1 MGSSSH
7 LKRLAMP
14 RSWPL
19 PRKTTI
25 WVTRPSPCVHS
36 LERCLTVKLI
46 VRDVLGRAQSAREVR
61 FIVHNELI
69 KVDGRVCKDTRRGV
83 GLMDV
88 LSLGDEH
95 FRCMLDANGRLRYV
109 KISAEEASWKLVR
122 VEGKTTLKGGK
133 TQLNFH
139 DGRNMIVD
147 DPKEFNTGD
156 SIKLSLPDQEV
167 LEHIKFEDGVRCYLI
182 GGTHVGEMASM
193 KERIVK
199 RSSMPNEVAFDEFGT
214 TEVNVF
220 AVGDAN
226 IPAMEVK
233 A

>member
-25 WVTRPSPCVHS
+25 WVTRPSPGGHS
-36 LERCLTVKLI
+36 LERCMPVNLVI
-46 VRDVLGRAQSAREVR
+46 RDVLGRAQSAREVR
-61 FIVHNELI
+61 FIVHNELV

-88 LSLGDEH
+88 LS
-95 FRCMLDANGRLRYV
+95 NGRLRYV
-109 KISAEEASWKLVR
+109 KISAEEAAWKIVR
-122 VEGKTTLKGGK
+122 IEGKTTIKGGK
-133 TQLNFH
+133 TQINLH
-139 DGRNMIVD
+139 DGRNMLVD
-147 DPKEFNTGD
+147 DAKEYSTGD
-156 SIKLSLPDQEV
+156 SIKISLPDQNV
-167 LEHIKFEDGVRCYLI
+167 LEHIAFTEGVRCYLI

-220 AVGDAN
+220 AVGDAS
-226 IPAMEVK
+226 IPVMEVK

>member
-19 PRKTTI
+19 PRKTTV
-25 WVTRPSPCVHS
+25 WVTRPSPGGHS
-36 LERCLTVKLI
+36 LERCMPVNLI

-122 VEGKTTLKGGK
+122 IEGKTTLKGGK

-139 DGRNMIVD
+139 DGR
-147 DPKEFNTGD
+147 
-156 SIKLSLPDQEV
+156 
-167 LEHIKFEDGVRCYLI
+167 
-182 GGTHVGEMASM
+182 
-193 KERIVK
+193 VK
-199 RSSMPNEVAFDEFGT
+199 NINALALGPAVVAF
-214 TEVNVF
+214 
-220 AVGDAN
+220 
-226 IPAMEVK
+226 MQR
-233 A
+233 

>member
-1 MGSSSH
+1 
-7 LKRLAMP
+7 MP
-14 RSWPL
+14 
-19 PRKTTI
+19 
-25 WVTRPSPCVHS
+25 VN
-36 LERCLTVKLI
+36 LI

-139 DGRNMIVD
+139 DGRNMLVD

-226 IPAMEVK
+226 IPTMEVK

>member
-1 MGSSSH
+1 
-7 LKRLAMP
+7 MP
-14 RSWPL
+14 
-19 PRKTTI
+19 
-25 WVTRPSPCVHS
+25 VN
-36 LERCLTVKLI
+36 LI

-122 VEGKTTLKGGK
+122 IEGKTTLKGGK

-139 DGRNMIVD
+139 DGRNMLVD

-193 KERIVK
+193 KESIVK

-214 TEVNVF
+214 TEINVF

>member
-1 MGSSSH
+1 
-7 LKRLAMP
+7 MP
-14 RSWPL
+14 
-19 PRKTTI
+19 
-25 WVTRPSPCVHS
+25 VN
-36 LERCLTVKLI
+36 LI

-95 FRCMLDANGRLRYV
+95 FRCMLDANGRRYV
-109 KISAEEASWKLVR
+109 KILVEEASWKLVR

-139 DGRNMIVD
+139 DGRNMLVD

-156 SIKLSLPDQEV
+156 SIKLSLPDQ
-167 LEHIKFEDGVRCYLI
+167 KF
-182 GGTHVGEMASM
+182 
-193 KERIVK
+193 
-199 RSSMPNEVAFDEFGT
+199 SSTSSSKTAFDAT
-214 TEVNVF
+214 SSVVPTS
-220 AVGDAN
+220 
-226 IPAMEVK
+226 VK
-233 A
+233 WLP

>member
-1 MGSSSH
+1 
-7 LKRLAMP
+7 MP
-14 RSWPL
+14 
-19 PRKTTI
+19 
-25 WVTRPSPCVHS
+25 VN
-36 LERCLTVKLI
+36 LI

-109 KISAEEASWKLVR
+109 KISAEEAAWKLVR
-122 VEGKTTLKGGK
+122 IEGKTTIKGGK

-147 DPKEFNTGD
+147 DAKEFSTGD
-156 SIKLSLPDQEV
+156 SLKISLPDQTV
-167 LEHIKFEDGVRCYLI
+167 LEHIAFVEDVRCYLI
-182 GGTHVGEMASM
+182 GGTHVGEMAFM

-214 TEVNVF
+214 TEINVF
-220 AVGDAN
+220 AVGDASL
-226 IPAMEVK
+226 PAMEVK

>member
-1 MGSSSH
+1 
-7 LKRLAMP
+7 MP
-14 RSWPL
+14 
-19 PRKTTI
+19 
-25 WVTRPSPCVHS
+25 VN
-36 LERCLTVKLI
+36 LI

-122 VEGKTTLKGGK
+122 IEGKTTLKGGK

-139 DGRNMIVD
+139 DGRNMLVD
-147 DPKEFNTGD
+147 NPKEFNTGD

-182 GGTHVGEMASM
+182 GGTHVGETASM
-193 KERIVK
+193 KDRIVK
-199 RSSMPNEVAFDEFGT
+199 RSSMPNEVAFEEFGT

-220 AVGDAN
+220 AVGDAS

-233 A
+233 V

>member
-1 MGSSSH
+1 
-7 LKRLAMP
+7 MP
-14 RSWPL
+14 
-19 PRKTTI
+19 
-25 WVTRPSPCVHS
+25 VN
-36 LERCLTVKLI
+36 LI

-122 VEGKTTLKGGK
+122 IEGKTTLKGGK

-139 DGRNMIVD
+139 DGRNMLVD

-167 LEHIKFEDGVRCYLI
+167 LEHIKFEEGVRCYLI
-182 GGTHVGEMASM
+182 GGTHVGETASM

-214 TEVNVF
+214 TEINVF

>member
-1 MGSSSH
+1 
-7 LKRLAMP
+7 MP
-14 RSWPL
+14 
-19 PRKTTI
+19 
-25 WVTRPSPCVHS
+25 VN
-36 LERCLTVKLI
+36 LI

-61 FIVHNELI
+61 FIVHSELI

-139 DGRNMIVD
+139 DGRNMLVD

>member
-1 MGSSSH
+1 
-7 LKRLAMP
+7 MP
-14 RSWPL
+14 
-19 PRKTTI
+19 
-25 WVTRPSPCVHS
+25 VN
-36 LERCLTVKLI
+36 LI

-139 DGRNMIVD
+139 DGRNMLVD

-167 LEHIKFEDGVRCYLI
+167 LDHIKFEDGVRCYLI
-182 GGTHVGEMASM
+182 GGTHVGETASM

-220 AVGDAN
+220 AVGDAS

>member
-1 MGSSSH
+1 
-7 LKRLAMP
+7 MP
-14 RSWPL
+14 
-19 PRKTTI
+19 
-25 WVTRPSPCVHS
+25 VN
-36 LERCLTVKLI
+36 LI

-139 DGRNMIVD
+139 DGRNMLVD

-214 TEVNVF
+214 TEINVF
-220 AVGDAN
+220 AVGEAN

>member
-1 MGSSSH
+1 
-7 LKRLAMP
+7 
-14 RSWPL
+14 
-19 PRKTTI
+19 
-25 WVTRPSPCVHS
+25 
-36 LERCLTVKLI
+36 
-46 VRDVLGRAQSAREVR
+46 
-61 FIVHNELI
+61 
-69 KVDGRVCKDTRRGV
+69 
-83 GLMDV
+83 
-88 LSLGDEH
+88 
-95 FRCMLDANGRLRYV
+95 MLDANGRLRYV

-133 TQLNFH
+133 TQLNLH
-139 DGRNMIVD
+139 DGRNMLVD

>member
-25 WVTRPSPCVHS
+25 WVTRPSPGGHS
-36 LERCLTVKLI
+36 LERCMPVNLI
-46 VRDVLGRAQSAREVR
+46 VRDVLGRAQTSREVR
-61 FIVHNELI
+61 FIVHNELV
-69 KVDGRVCKDTRRGV
+69 KVDGRVCKDPRRGV

-88 LSLGDEH
+88 LTLGDEN

-109 KISAEEASWKLVR
+109 KISSEEASYKIVR
-122 VEGKTTLKGGK
+122 IEGKTTIKGGK
-133 TQLNFH
+133 TQLNLH
-139 DGRNMIVD
+139 DGRNMVID
-147 DPKEFNTGD
+147 EAEQYKTGD
-156 SIKLSLPDQEV
+156 SLKIALPDQKIV
-167 LEHIKFEDGVRCYLI
+167 EHIAFVEGVRCYLI
-182 GGTHVGEMASM
+182 GGTHVGEMAAM

-199 RSSMPNEVAFDEFGT
+199 QSSMPNEVAFDDFGT

-220 AVGDAN
+220 VVGDASVP
-226 IPAMEVK
+226 IMEVK

>member
-1 MGSSSH
+1 
-7 LKRLAMP
+7 MP

-25 WVTRPSPCVHS
+25 WVTRPSPGGHS
-36 LERCLTVKLI
+36 LERCMPVNLI

-122 VEGKTTLKGGK
+122 IEGKTTLKGGK

-147 DPKEFNTGD
+147 NPKEFNTGD

-182 GGTHVGEMASM
+182 GGTHVGETASM
-193 KERIVK
+193 KGRIVK
-199 RSSMPNEVAFDEFGT
+199 RSSMPNEVAFEEFGT

-220 AVGDAN
+220 AVGDAS

>member
-1 MGSSSH
+1 
-7 LKRLAMP
+7 MP
-14 RSWPL
+14 
-19 PRKTTI
+19 
-25 WVTRPSPCVHS
+25 VN
-36 LERCLTVKLI
+36 LI

-133 TQLNFH
+133 TQLNLH
-139 DGRNMIVD
+139 DGRNMLVD
-147 DPKEFNTGD
+147 NPKEFNTGD

-167 LEHIKFEDGVRCYLI
+167 LEHIKVEDGVRCYLI
-182 GGTHVGEMASM
+182 GGTHVGEMAQM

-214 TEVNVF
+214 TEINVF
-220 AVGDAN
+220 AVGEAS
-226 IPAMEVK
+226 IPVMEVRV
-233 A
+233 

>member
-1 MGSSSH
+1 
-7 LKRLAMP
+7 MP
-14 RSWPL
+14 
-19 PRKTTI
+19 
-25 WVTRPSPCVHS
+25 VN
-36 LERCLTVKLI
+36 LI

-139 DGRNMIVD
+139 DGRNMLVD

-182 GGTHVGEMASM
+182 GGTHVGETASM

-199 RSSMPNEVAFDEFGT
+199 RSSMPNEVAFEEFGT

>member
-1 MGSSSH
+1 
-7 LKRLAMP
+7 MP
-14 RSWPL
+14 
-19 PRKTTI
+19 
-25 WVTRPSPCVHS
+25 VN
-36 LERCLTVKLI
+36 LI

-139 DGRNMIVD
+139 DGRNMLVD

>member
-1 MGSSSH
+1 
-7 LKRLAMP
+7 MP
-14 RSWPL
+14 
-19 PRKTTI
+19 
-25 WVTRPSPCVHS
+25 VN
-36 LERCLTVKLI
+36 LI

-109 KISAEEASWKLVR
+109 KISAEEAAWKLVR
-122 VEGKTTLKGGK
+122 IEGKTTIKGGK

-139 DGRNMIVD
+139 DGRNMLVD

-167 LEHIKFEDGVRCYLI
+167 LDHIKFEDGVRCYLI
-182 GGTHVGEMASM
+182 GGTHVGETASM

-220 AVGDAN
+220 AVGDAS

>member
-19 PRKTTI
+19 PRKTTV
-25 WVTRPSPCVHS
+25 WVTRPSPGGHS
-36 LERCLTVKLI
+36 LERCMPVNLI

-61 FIVHNELI
+61 FIVHNELL

-88 LSLGDEH
+88 LTLGDEH

-139 DGRNMIVD
+139 DGRNMLVD

-182 GGTHVGEMASM
+182 GGAHVGSTADV
-193 KERIVK
+193 KEYIVK
-199 RSSMPNEVAFDEFGT
+199 RSSMPNEVLFDGFGT
-214 TEVNVF
+214 VARNVF
-220 AVGDAN
+220 AIGDASM
-226 IPAMEVK
+226 PLTEV
-233 A
+233 AE

>member
-19 PRKTTI
+19 PRKTTV
-25 WVTRPSPCVHS
+25 WVTRPSPGGHS
-36 LERCLTVKLI
+36 LERCMPVNLI

-139 DGRNMIVD
+139 DGRNMLVD

-167 LEHIKFEDGVRCYLI
+167 LDHIKFEDGVRCYLI
-182 GGTHVGEMASM
+182 GGTHVGETAFM

-199 RSSMPNEVAFDEFGT
+199 RSSMPNEVAFEEFGT

-220 AVGDAN
+220 AVGDAS

>member
-25 WVTRPSPCVHS
+25 WVTRPSPGGHS
-36 LERCLTVKLI
+36 LERCMPVNLI

-139 DGRNMIVD
+139 DGLKILVD
-147 DPKEFNTGD
+147 EPQEFNTGD

>member
-1 MGSSSH
+1 
-7 LKRLAMP
+7 MP
-14 RSWPL
+14 
-19 PRKTTI
+19 
-25 WVTRPSPCVHS
+25 VN
-36 LERCLTVKLI
+36 LI

-139 DGRNMIVD
+139 DGRNMLVD

-156 SIKLSLPDQEV
+156 SVKLSLPDQEV

>member
-25 WVTRPSPCVHS
+25 WVTRPSPSGHS
-36 LERCLTVKLI
+36 LERCMPVNLI

-109 KISAEEASWKLVR
+109 KISAEEAAWKLVR
-122 VEGKTTLKGGK
+122 IEGKTTIKGGK

-147 DPKEFNTGD
+147 DAKEFSTGD
-156 SIKLSLPDQEV
+156 SLKISLPDQTV
-167 LEHIKFEDGVRCYLI
+167 LEHIAFVEDVRCYLI
-182 GGTHVGEMASM
+182 GGTHVGETAFM

-199 RSSMPNEVAFDEFGT
+199 RSSMPNEVAFEEFGT

-220 AVGDAN
+220 AVGDAS

>member
-1 MGSSSH
+1 
-7 LKRLAMP
+7 MP
-14 RSWPL
+14 
-19 PRKTTI
+19 
-25 WVTRPSPCVHS
+25 VN
-36 LERCLTVKLI
+36 LI

-109 KISAEEASWKLVR
+109 KISAEEAAWKLVR
-122 VEGKTTLKGGK
+122 IEGKTTIKGGK

-147 DPKEFNTGD
+147 DAKEFSTGD
-156 SIKLSLPDQEV
+156 SLKISLPDQAV
-167 LEHIKFEDGVRCYLI
+167 LEHIAFVEDVRCYLI
-182 GGTHVGEMASM
+182 GGTHVGETAFM

-199 RSSMPNEVAFDEFGT
+199 RSSMPNEVAFEEFGT

-220 AVGDAN
+220 AVGDAS

>member
-1 MGSSSH
+1 
-7 LKRLAMP
+7 MP
-14 RSWPL
+14 
-19 PRKTTI
+19 
-25 WVTRPSPCVHS
+25 VN
-36 LERCLTVKLI
+36 LI

-139 DGRNMIVD
+139 DGRNMLVD

-220 AVGDAN
+220 AVGEAK

>member
-1 MGSSSH
+1 
-7 LKRLAMP
+7 MP
-14 RSWPL
+14 
-19 PRKTTI
+19 
-25 WVTRPSPCVHS
+25 VN
-36 LERCLTVKLI
+36 LI

-109 KISAEEASWKLVR
+109 KISAKEASWKLVR

-139 DGRNMIVD
+139 DGRNMLVD

-214 TEVNVF
+214 TEINVF